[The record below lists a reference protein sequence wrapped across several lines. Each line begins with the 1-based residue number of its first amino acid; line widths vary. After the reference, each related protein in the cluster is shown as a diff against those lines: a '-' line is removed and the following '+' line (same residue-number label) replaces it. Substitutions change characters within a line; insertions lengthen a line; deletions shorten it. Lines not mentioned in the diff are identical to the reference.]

1 MLDVNNYFIMNRA
14 PIENRQALVRLA
26 IEMFVAGPGA
36 TRLAPDTRLVFLIV
50 LEASLSGLPI
60 TASRI
65 ALIGNLQRTTVRR
78 KLQALKADG
87 IVIYGPAGWR
97 VTEKHIARPEVEAWV
112 SRLERIVGR
121 TNDVIQ
127 KNLS

>member
-1 MLDVNNYFIMNRA
+1 MLDVNNYFLMNRA
-14 PIENRQALVRLA
+14 PLENRLALVRLA

-36 TRLAPDTRLVFLIV
+36 TRLAPDTRLVFLII
-50 LEASLSGLPI
+50 LEASLSGSPI

-87 IVIYGPAGWR
+87 WR
-97 VTEKHIARPEVEAWV
+97 VTEKHIARPEVEGWV
-112 SRLERIVGR
+112 ARLERLVGR
-121 TNDVIQ
+121 TNEVLQ
-127 KNLS
+127 KRLS

>member
-1 MLDVNNYFIMNRA
+1 MNRA
-14 PIENRQALVRLA
+14 PLENRQALVRLA

-36 TRLAPDTRLVFLIV
+36 TRLQPDTRLVFLIV

-65 ALIGNLQRTTVRR
+65 ALIGKLQRTTVRR

-97 VTEKHIARPEVEAWV
+97 VTEKHIARPEVEGWV
-112 SRLERIVGR
+112 SRLERIVGK